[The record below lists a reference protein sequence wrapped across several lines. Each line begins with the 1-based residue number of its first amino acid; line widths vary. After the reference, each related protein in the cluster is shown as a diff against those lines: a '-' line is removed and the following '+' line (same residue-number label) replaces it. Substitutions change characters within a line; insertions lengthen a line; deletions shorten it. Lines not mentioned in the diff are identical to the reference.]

1 MGISK
6 SSVSPEL
13 IEASAEELKQLCEK
27 WLEDL
32 ELLMVYLDGMVFLEH
47 HIIVAV
53 GVKQKGYKHILGL
66 TQGSSENAAVSV
78 DLLQDIVKRGV
89 DPQQKLLF
97 VIDGSKALEV
107 LLTRFL
113 ETDIQCNVS
122 VTIRSR
128 T

>member
-1 MGISK
+1 VGISK
-6 SSVSPEL
+6 SSVSPGL